1 MNIERLTEEIKRLT
15 EEIKRD
21 KVMNILIHRYNSICE
36 PDFIEAFKS
45 LGIEVIEDS
54 AEMTDKNIPIEKK
67 IAALG
72 EMILTHHPMFV
83 FSINFFP
90 YISMVCEK
98 LGVMYV
104 CVSVDCPV
112 VELFSEQ
119 IRNKCNRVF
128 LFDYAQ
134 YMDIHDENPDCI
146 FYMPLGVNVSRLD
159 ATIGEPDW
167 DVMLNAVSGDETKSV
182 YKYDVSFIGSL
193 YNEKNPYPDIYQK
206 LPDRYKGMCDG
217 LLAAQELF
225 NGQELLE
232 KAATDE
238 LVEAIK
244 KVDGDRFFGA
254 EYNVVDVDRFTT
266 VNDYLSKELT
276 VRDRANL
283 LASISMYMKIY
294 DEEMGIDSAKSHKLH
309 LFTRSNTDRL
319 LAIAPDIQL
328 HGGVKTLTEM
338 PLIFRESKINL
349 NPTMR
354 SIRTGLPQRIWDVLG
369 SGGFLLTN
377 YQTELPEYLEVGT
390 HLAAYETIDEAC
402 ELIQYYL
409 EHEEERIQIAK
420 NGYEIAK
427 NKHTV
432 QNRVVEIIKT
442 ISDSGIA

>member
-1 MNIERLTEEIKRLT
+1 
-15 EEIKRD
+15 
-21 KVMNILIHRYNSICE
+21 MNILIHRYNSICE
-36 PDFIEAFKS
+36 PDYIEAFKS
-45 LGIEVIEDS
+45 LGIEVIEDT
-54 AEMTDKNIPIEKK
+54 AEMTDKNISIESKVTT
-67 IAALG
+67 LG
-72 EMILTHHPMFV
+72 EKILEHHPMFV

-128 LFDYAQ
+128 LFDYQQ
-134 YMDIHDENPDCI
+134 YLDIRDENPECI
-146 FYMPLGVNVSRLD
+146 FYMPLGVNVSRID

-167 DVMLNAVSGDETKSV
+167 DAMLRAASSEKVDGEYQLEHKFE

-193 YNEKNPYPDIYQK
+193 YNEKNPFPEMYQK
-206 LPDRYKGMCDG
+206 LPPRYQGMCDG

-232 KAATDE
+232 KAVTDE

-244 KVDGDRFFGA
+244 RADSNRFLDNEF
-254 EYNVVDVDRFTT
+254 NVVNTDGFIA

-276 VRDRANL
+276 VRDRVNL
-283 LASISMYMKIY
+283 IASISMYMKIY
-294 DEEMGIDSAKSHKLH
+294 DEEMGTGGSHRHQIH
-309 LFTRSNTDRL
+309 LFTRSNTEDLCRL
-319 LAIAPDIQL
+319 APDTQI

-338 PLIFRESKINL
+338 PKIFRETKINL

-369 SGGFLLTN
+369 CGGFLLTN
-377 YQTELPEYLEVGT
+377 YQVELPEYLEVGS
-390 HLAAYETIDEAC
+390 HLAAYENVDEAC

-420 NGYEIAK
+420 SGYELVK

-432 QNRVVEIIKT
+432 QSRVIEMIKII
-442 ISDSGIA
+442 SGD